1 MLGLANGGKAEL
13 VGRSEGRGGRSR
25 EQISAGLPGR
35 VDFIRKVTE
44 NFIRTVTKS

>member
-25 EQISAGLPGR
+25 EQISAGLPGWF
-35 VDFIRKVTE
+35 DFIRKVT
-44 NFIRTVTKS
+44 KS